1 MPQPECRLVW
11 YAAGEHPTQLYTGFL
26 TLHRS
31 GLIRLSQTVSKKP
44 FPSSTPQHLKDIGGS
59 QLSLVLDGNL
69 VIHYDCHDAVELNE
83 ERLED
88 CDFYFK
94 RSYSQAYVDALAKH
108 KSKVFPLGLTYRVLP
123 DKPDWRSVHR
133 AFLAGRGLAG
143 KMHALLDALDAG
155 NWLKY
160 NPRVREFEA
169 LPEPDLP
176 PKVLF
181 LVTAYDPYDSP
192 GRSKQKI
199 EQMVGINDTRA
210 KCIRILRRELGPRFF
225 GGFNHNPYTI
235 KAYREFLVQDNEV
248 TRKRN
253 YIRLLKSFPIC
264 IATTGLHG
272 SIGWKF
278 AEYVALA
285 KAVVSER
292 LNYQVPGDL
301 QAGRNY
307 LEFASPEQCAEQA
320 VRLMEDREQRAR
332 LMFNNAVYYR
342 SYQRPDSLVLN
353 SLLKVLSMSHALPS
367 RSQAHWI
374 GAVQAAVGLP
384 PPRRLRG

>member
-11 YAAGEHPTQLYTGFL
+11 YASGEHLTQLYTGFL

-31 GLIRLSQTVSKKP
+31 GLIRLSQTFSKKP
-44 FPSSTPQHLKDIGGS
+44 FPSSAPQHRQDIGGS

-83 ERLED
+83 QRLED

-94 RSYSQAYVDALAKH
+94 RSYSQAYVDALPRH
-108 KSKVFPLGLTYRVLP
+108 QSKVFPLGLSYRVLP
-123 DKPDWRSVHR
+123 DGVHWRSVQH
-133 AFLAGRGLAG
+133 AFIAGRGLTG
-143 KMHALLDALDAG
+143 RLDALLDALDAG
-155 NWLKY
+155 NWVKY
-160 NPRVREFEA
+160 NPRVRELEA

-199 EQMVGINDTRA
+199 EQMAGINDTRA
-210 KCIRILRRELGPRFF
+210 KCIRILRRELGPRLF

-253 YIRLLKSFPIC
+253 YISLLKSFPIC

-320 VRLMEDREQRAR
+320 VRLMEDREQRVR
-332 LMFNNAVYYR
+332 LMFSNAVYYR
-342 SYQRPDSLVLN
+342 SYQRPDALVLN
-353 SLLKVLSMSHALPS
+353 SLLKVLASSRARPS
-367 RSQAHWI
+367 RSQPDRSDRT
-374 GAVQAAVGLP
+374 QAAHP
-384 PPRRLRG
+384 PKVAAPLT